1 MPVAESKESL
11 EHPQYLDRSAQRT
24 GVNWNM
30 GFRDMNFKRC
40 FEWDVIEQ
48 SAVAGSRIRVALTEH
63 HNLSIL
69 FKIQLFFGCVRC
81 RQPRL

>member
-40 FEWDVIEQ
+40 FV
-48 SAVAGSRIRVALTEH
+48 SGT
-63 HNLSIL
+63 
-69 FKIQLFFGCVRC
+69 
-81 RQPRL
+81 